1 MHTHVHTHGHTIC
14 QPFSGQRG
22 RKGCT
27 KGDFLVHLFRVNCY
41 LLSMSARVAL
51 KKMVLHFKNYFK
63 LPINYIKNK
72 IHDQKGIQV
81 LNMLKEEYDTIK
93 YLL

>member
-1 MHTHVHTHGHTIC
+1 
-14 QPFSGQRG
+14 
-22 RKGCT
+22 
-27 KGDFLVHLFRVNCY
+27 
-41 LLSMSARVAL
+41 
-51 KKMVLHFKNYFK
+51 MVLHFKNYFK